1 MSAAVGSAQ
10 KAGIW
15 LLLATVLVP
24 STLLL
29 QGASGDLYLKI
40 VDLGLIVPK
49 RATEIVMLALI
60 AAFGLATWGFRR
72 LEARRILTALAAGIG
87 IVIAYGL
94 SEAIKVFY
102 TQERPCR
109 ELVTLDNCPAVGD
122 WAFPS
127 NHSTIAFAV
136 ATGILIVT
144 AHRWALLGYLGALVV
159 GGLRIITGAHY
170 PHDVLGG
177 AILGICVTIA
187 IYLLL
192 APLTRSLAQRPR
204 HRAD

>member
-1 MSAAVGSAQ
+1 MSAASRYAQ

-15 LLLATVLVP
+15 LLISIVLVP

-29 QGASGDLYLKI
+29 QGPSGDLYPKI
-40 VDLGLIVPK
+40 VDLGLTVPK
-49 RATEIVMLALI
+49 RATEIVMLGLI
-60 AAFGLATWGFRR
+60 AAFALVTWGFRR
-72 LEARRILTALAAGIG
+72 LEARRIMTALAAGIG

-94 SEAIKVFY
+94 SEAIKLFY

-136 ATGILIVT
+136 ATD
-144 AHRWALLGYLGALVV
+144 RKS
-159 GGLRIITGAHY
+159 
-170 PHDVLGG
+170 
-177 AILGICVTIA
+177 
-187 IYLLL
+187 
-192 APLTRSLAQRPR
+192 TR
-204 HRAD
+204 

>member
-1 MSAAVGSAQ
+1 MPAATGSAQ
-10 KAGIW
+10 DARIP
-15 LLLATVLVP
+15 LLIATVLVP
-24 STLLL
+24 TTLVRPRPPA
-29 QGASGDLYLKI
+29 GPSPEI
-40 VDLGLIVPK
+40 VDLGLTAPM
-49 RATEIVMLALI
+49 RPTATAMLGLI
-60 AAFGLATWGFRR
+60 AAFGLVPWCFRR

-94 SEAIKVFY
+94 SGAIKLLY

-136 ATGILIVT
+136 ATGILIIT

-159 GGLRIITGAHY
+159 GGLRVITE
-170 PHDVLGG
+170 P
-177 AILGICVTIA
+177 
-187 IYLLL
+187 
-192 APLTRSLAQRPR
+192 
-204 HRAD
+204 